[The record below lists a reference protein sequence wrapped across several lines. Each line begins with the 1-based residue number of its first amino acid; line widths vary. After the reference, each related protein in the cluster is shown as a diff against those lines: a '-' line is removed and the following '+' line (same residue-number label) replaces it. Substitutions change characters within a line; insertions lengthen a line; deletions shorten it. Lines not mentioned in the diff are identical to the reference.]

1 MPEGVGY
8 GPQDTASV
16 GLNLNIIGEH
26 AYAFSGTFATSTS
39 TQTVLEFTTGGY
51 YTIGEFFLSGGVNYI
66 AANLG
71 DGQNTGYKISINGIV
86 VSLVK
91 LASITEAMPTVER
104 EPILLSPYSVVKVE
118 ILSSAASASQL
129 STCSFVGKV
138 YGKIE

>member
-16 GLNLNIIGEH
+16 GLNLNIIGEN

-39 TQTVLEFTTGGY
+39 TQTVLEFTTGGHY
-51 YTIGEFFLSGGVNYI
+51 IIGEFFLSGGVIYI

-71 DGQNTGYKISINGIV
+71 DGQNTAYKISINGIV
-86 VSLVK
+86 VSIVK

-104 EPILLSPYSVVKVE
+104 EPILLSPYSSVKVE
-118 ILSSAASASQL
+118 ILSSAASGSSL